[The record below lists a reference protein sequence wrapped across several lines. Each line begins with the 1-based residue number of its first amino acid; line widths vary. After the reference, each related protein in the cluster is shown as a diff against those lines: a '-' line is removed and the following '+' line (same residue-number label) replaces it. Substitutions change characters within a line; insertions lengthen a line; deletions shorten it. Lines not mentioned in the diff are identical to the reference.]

1 MPGDADRE
9 RLKPPPIRK
18 LAWEALSARELARL
32 LAAAP
37 SLRGAPRGTAPVVV
51 LPGFRLGDMST
62 FPMRQF
68 LRRLGHTVD
77 GWGLGVNR
85 GDVPTL
91 MPQVAQGVAEIARR
105 RGEPLHLI
113 GQSLGGVLARETA
126 RDRPDLVAQVIT
138 IGSPVVGGPS
148 YTRVAIAYAD
158 QRLAEIRR
166 RIEERDRTP
175 IRVPIT
181 AVYSRHDGIVAW
193 QACIDHANPRV
204 EHVEVGSSHL
214 GMALDPTV
222 WGLVAE
228 RLSEEAGPSR
238 ASP

>member
-1 MPGDADRE
+1 MSAAAGPEPLG
-9 RLKPPPIRK
+9 PPPVTR
-18 LAWEALSARELARL
+18 LAWEALTGRELARL
-32 LAAAP
+32 LIAVP
-37 SLRGAPRGTAPVVV
+37 SLLGAPRGKTPVVV
-51 LPGFRLGDMST
+51 LPGFRLGDVST
-62 FPMRQF
+62 FPLREF
-68 LRRLGHTVD
+68 LRRLGHTVE

-91 MPQVAQGVAEIARR
+91 MPRVAEQVADLARR
-105 RGEPLHLI
+105 LGEPLHLI

-126 RDRPDLVAQVIT
+126 RDRPELVAQVIT

-193 QACIDHANPRV
+193 QACIDHANPCV

-228 RLSEEAGPSR
+228 RLSGEAGPSR

>member
-1 MPGDADRE
+1 MPVNAHPEQLR
-9 RLKPPPIRK
+9 PPPVTR
-18 LAWEALSARELARL
+18 LAWEALTGRELARL
-32 LAAAP
+32 LVAAP
-37 SLRGAPRGTAPVVV
+37 SLLGAPRGTTPVVV
-51 LPGFRLGDMST
+51 LPGFRTGDVST
-62 FPMRQF
+62 FPLREF

-91 MPQVAQGVAEIARR
+91 IPRVAQEVASLARR
-105 RGEPLHLI
+105 HGEPLHLI

-126 RDRPDLVAQVIT
+126 RDRPELVAQVIT

-148 YTRVAIAYAD
+148 YTRVAMAYPE

-166 RIEERDRTP
+166 GIAQRNRFP

-181 AVYSRHDGIVAW
+181 AVYSKRDGIVAW
-193 QACIDHANPRV
+193 EACIDRASPHV
-204 EHVEVGSSHL
+204 EHVEVSSSHL

-222 WGLVAE
+222 WRLVAE
-228 RLSEEAGPSR
+228 RLAQRGSS
-238 ASP
+238 